1 MNLSVTV
8 LLSLLC
14 TAPASGRRLGR
25 EHQGHYGKSAKSAK
39 TPDSPPDSGEGA
51 RSFGE
56 LETSSISGTY
66 AMVLETGANLV
77 SALGVVD
84 YDGDGHLSGSIRF
97 NELDEDNSPDRF
109 LTTSD
114 ITGTYSLE
122 SPGLGNQEIVFDGN
136 ADSAV
141 PAGLLVTKAEGT
153 NVHSLDGNFL
163 VPSEAVPG
171 ALTRFTMT
179 QRVSNFHTN
188 SLNGNYA
195 FQIIGGANMGYGFGF
210 INFDGVEGDGTFTGQ
225 MRGNAPA
232 SDSERFLFETA
243 LTGTYEVEHHGFT
256 TLQLTFADF
265 PEFPVFP
272 ITALIVHAN
281 GSQGL
286 SLRGNFEIPSP
297 VLAAMGLPSLVRTQ
311 LDYLGPA
318 GMTEVS
324 KTQ

>member
-14 TAPASGRRLGR
+14 TAPASGRQLSR
-25 EHQGHYGKSAKSAK
+25 EHMGKSAKSS
-39 TPDSPPDSGEGA
+39 DSSPNSGEGA

-66 AMVLETGANLV
+66 AVVLETGANLV

-84 YDGDGHLSGSIRF
+84 YDGDGHLSGSMRF
-97 NELDEDNSPDRF
+97 NELDEENSPDRL
-109 LTTSD
+109 LTISD

-122 SPGLGNQEIVFDGN
+122 SPGLGNQELVFDGN
-136 ADSAV
+136 ADSTV

-163 VPSEAVPG
+163 VPSDTVPG

-195 FQIIGGANMGYGFGF
+195 LQIIGGANMGHGWGF
-210 INFDGVEGDGTFTGQ
+210 INFDGVEGAGTFTGQ
-225 MRGNAPA
+225 LRGNAPE

-256 TLQLTFADF
+256 TMQISFADF
-265 PEFPVFP
+265 PDFPVFP
-272 ITALIVHAN
+272 STALIVHAN

-297 VLAAMGLPSLVRTQ
+297 ILAALGVPSLVRTQ

-318 GMTEVS
+318 GMTAVS